1 MNLQYISDNSG
12 NKTAVVIP
20 IEQWEKIPKKYK
32 NLTFDND
39 YNLEQQM
46 SQNEFVQWID
56 DAEKSANMTLE
67 EFNTKWELK
76 KKRIQ
81 SLIR

>member
-20 IEQWEKIPKKYK
+20 IEHWKKIPKKYK